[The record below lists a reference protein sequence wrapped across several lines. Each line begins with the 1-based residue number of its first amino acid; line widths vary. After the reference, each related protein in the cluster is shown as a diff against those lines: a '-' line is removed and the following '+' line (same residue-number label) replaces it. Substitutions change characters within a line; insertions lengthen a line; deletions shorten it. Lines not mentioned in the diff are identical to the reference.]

1 MNHENRVRCDAFV
14 PPSASRTGHSMKL
27 LIELRIPL
35 LLGAGFLALALTL
48 LFSFGIVVPGVVSSS
63 IWITLAGLV
72 WMCFRA
78 HKIALV
84 SLSRAAIGL
93 YLYASL
99 ALFWPVLYP
108 QITIA
113 VRSTSFQT
121 PEIFDKA
128 NHLVAIGMAAILSGW
143 LLAFELRG
151 RRPQTAESRDLPP
164 IGADGFMP
172 LMLVALPLLVLAFPT
187 ESIFTVGYSG
197 APRET
202 TVGAAIEINVVKPA
216 LIICLLLAL
225 LSLLQGPTVLR
236 KILWAGAITLVVLV
250 LGFAS
255 GNRVEELGCL
265 LGVGWILQ
273 NRQPDRK
280 FPKRGIVVA
289 VAVALAMLVLGEI
302 RSVLPF
308 QSLDSSFLL
317 DATREA
323 LQIIPQSDTL
333 KMKTSTNGDI
343 AATLCVVIG
352 LVDTGVLE
360 IDHGETFVKYISM
373 TLPRFLNPGRPTELQ
388 VFLLQLA
395 MTGGGLFI
403 LAEPYLA
410 GGSVGVLV
418 VLGLFGF
425 LIGALEVLYVQRRLS
440 PHAFFLY
447 LILLSCAP
455 RWFLYSILSMYKHVL
470 TGMLV
475 LLVGRLASRFNGRS
489 LRSSVPLVFS
499 RENSTPY

>member
-1 MNHENRVRCDAFV
+1 MRCFSSATFASDPGNNMRVL
-14 PPSASRTGHSMKL
+14 T
-27 LIELRIPL
+27 ELRVPL
-35 LLGAGFLALALTL
+35 LLGSGFLALALTL
-48 LFSFGIVVPGVVSSS
+48 LFSAGIVVPGAVSSS
-63 IWITLAGLV
+63 IWIALAGLA

-78 HKIALV
+78 HKLALI

-99 ALFWPVLYP
+99 ALFWPILYP

-143 LLAFELRG
+143 LLAFELRA
-151 RRPQTAESRDLPP
+151 RRPQTSPRDLPP
-164 IGADGFMP
+164 VSAAGFLP
-172 LMLVALPLLVLAFPT
+172 LMLMALPLLVLAFPT

-225 LSLLQGPTVLR
+225 LSLLQGATMLR
-236 KILWAGAITLVVLV
+236 KILWAGVLALVVFV

-273 NRQPDRK
+273 NRQPGRK

-289 VAVALAMLVLGEI
+289 VALALAMLVLGEI

-308 QSLDSSFLL
+308 QSLDSSFLV
-317 DATREA
+317 DATRRA
-323 LQIIPQSDTL
+323 FQIIPQSDTL

-360 IDHGETFVKYISM
+360 IDHGETFAKYISM
-373 TLPRFLNPGRPTELQ
+373 TLPRFLNPDRPTELQ

-410 GGSVGVLV
+410 GGGVGVLIV
-418 VLGLFGF
+418 MGLFGF
-425 LIGALEVLYVQRRLS
+425 LIGALEVRAVRRELT
-440 PHAFFLY
+440 PIVFFFY
-447 LILLSCAP
+447 LMMLSCSP
-455 RWFLYSILSMYKHVL
+455 RWFLYSILSMYKHLL
-470 TGMLV
+470 TGTLILIAARLV
-475 LLVGRLASRFNGRS
+475 SNLVGGRLPRPLTVFS
-489 LRSSVPLVFS
+489 LRESPSSS
-499 RENSTPY
+499 